1 MNSTLPAS
9 ETRALLSIEDGV
21 ASIVL
26 NGARNGNAIDVAL
39 ARNLKEALHRC
50 EQQKDVRVV
59 LLSGEGRIFC
69 AGGDLAAIRQRG
81 EKGPDYVS
89 EILSHLHEAILTIA
103 RIPVPVIAGVHGAAA
118 GAGLALACSCDLAIA
133 AQSARFILAY
143 GRVGLTPD
151 GSSSWFLPRLIGVR
165 RSLEL
170 ALLGRELSAHEALEW
185 GLINEV
191 VADADLRHRLN
202 EMGRTL
208 SEGAVAALGQAKRL
222 LRQALERDLES
233 QMADELNTLRDALGR
248 PEAAIGMEAFLKK
261 RAPKFRD

>member
-9 ETRALLSIEDGV
+9 ETRALLTINDGV

-39 ARNLKEALHRC
+39 AKDLKEALHRC

-59 LLSGEGRIFC
+59 LLSGNGRIFC
-69 AGGDLAAIRQRG
+69 AGGDLSAIHQRG

-103 RIPVPVIAGVHGAAA
+103 RLPVPVVAGVHGAAA

-133 AQSARFILAY
+133 AESARFILAY

-170 ALLGRELSAHEALEW
+170 ALLGRELSAREALDW

-191 VADADLRHRLN
+191 VADAALPARLN
-202 EMGRTL
+202 EIGRAL
-208 SEGAVAALGQAKRL
+208 NDGAVAAFGEAKRL
-222 LRQALERDLES
+222 LRHSLERDLET
-233 QMADELNTLRDALGR
+233 QMTDELETLRNAVRG
-248 PEAAIGMEAFLKK
+248 PEARIGMEAFLKK
-261 RAPKFRD
+261 GAPKFRG